1 MIAPQLLELLQAW
14 RASEDAYGTAGFEP
28 AASAAERSIIA
39 ALNHAK
45 RANLIL
51 LVDDLTAALE
61 HVDGCMAAY
70 EARRKEVSDAREAA
84 RAALQAA
91 GVSVYSYEQMQE
103 LADETSDP
111 ALQVHLQGRADY
123 LREMGE

>member
-51 LVDDLTAALE
+51 LIDDLTSALS
-61 HVDGCMAAY
+61 HVDGCMAAH
-70 EARRKEVSDAREAA
+70 DAREAA

-91 GVSVYSYEQMQE
+91 GVSVYCYQQMQE

-111 ALQVHLQGRADY
+111 ALEVHLQGRADY